1 MKKLKKLICI
11 ICSLAAMTLLMTFSI
26 AAKADFGDIN
36 DYGSGSD
43 WSSSGSDWDYGG
55 SSDYSGSYDY
65 DYSGSSSDGDLTFV
79 DVIIVVVIIALGI
92 VWSKSGSS
100 RPSKKSQNYY
110 NQNVGNINPNNTDSI
125 ISKIKSTD
133 PDFSYD
139 DFASFV
145 KRSYVDMQEAWS
157 RRDITEL
164 QTVLHPNLYEQTQ
177 RQVDIKKRDGIIN
190 KIERVAVNSMYL
202 TNYVADS
209 SLETLTVILN
219 AQMVDYQVDEK
230 TGNVVAGD
238 RSKLWQLQYR
248 IKLVRSAG
256 VKTLRPEERQTQS
269 MDCPNCGAHLPAAFF
284 GKCEYCGSIVTSGKY
299 GWVISE
305 ISSTKH

>member
-1 MKKLKKLICI
+1 MKKIKWLICLSI
-11 ICSLAAMTLLMTFSI
+11 SILCVTLLSTV
-26 AAKADFGDIN
+26 ARADFGDSN
-36 DYGSGSD
+36 DYGGGSD
-43 WSSSGSDWDYGG
+43 WGSSDWG
-55 SSDYSGSYDY
+55 SSDYDYDY
-65 DYSGSSSDGDLTFV
+65 DYDYDRDTYDYSGGSSIETPAWV
-79 DVIIVVVIIALGI
+79 DFIIIGVIIFLAVYWIK
-92 VWSKSGSS
+92 WTRSKPADPKYTQSA
-100 RPSKKSQNYY
+100 PAK
-110 NQNVGNINPNNTDSI
+110 NTDNTADI
-125 ISKIKSTD
+125 INKIKAVD

-139 DFASFV
+139 DFTSFV
-145 KRSYVDMQEAWS
+145 KRSFMDMQESWS

-177 RQVDIKKRDGIIN
+177 RQVEIKIRDGVIN
-190 KIERVAVNSMYL
+190 KLERIGVNSLYL
-202 TNYVADS
+202 TDYTVDS
-209 SLETLTVILN
+209 QMETIILILN
-219 AQMVDYQVDEK
+219 AQMVDYQIDEK
-230 TGNVVAGD
+230 TGNIIAGD

-256 VKTLRPEERQTQS
+256 IKTLAPEQRATQS